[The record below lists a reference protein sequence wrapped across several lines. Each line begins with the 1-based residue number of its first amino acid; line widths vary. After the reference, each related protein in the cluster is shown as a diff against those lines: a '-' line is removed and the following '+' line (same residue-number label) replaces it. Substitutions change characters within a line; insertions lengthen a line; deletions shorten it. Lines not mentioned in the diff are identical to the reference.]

1 MTKNKMLCCTVN
13 PSNPIIN
20 SDSVEAISLR
30 KEVCI
35 IKFTTKNN
43 SFYYWEYNTPSQ
55 AAQAFQNIRGLR
67 FK

>member
-1 MTKNKMLCCTVN
+1 MTKRNMLCCTVN
-13 PSNPIIN
+13 PSNPIMN
-20 SDSVEAISLR
+20 SDSVEAIYLYEEEC
-30 KEVCI
+30 K

-43 SFYYWEYNTPSQ
+43 SFYYWEYKTPSQ